1 MATTIK
7 RNVRTYTDFS
17 IGFDVNPFT
26 RDINIKK
33 DEEAVKASIKNLLLT
48 RNYERPFHPE
58 IGSPISA
65 LLFENFTPILKNTLE
80 KIIED
85 LLIKFEPR
93 ARIISIDVTDNPD
106 ENSLDIRVEFMMNNI
121 DRPITVTSTLR
132 RIR

>member
-1 MATTIK
+1 MATPIK

-17 IGFDVNPFT
+17 IAFDINPFT
-26 RDINIKK
+26 RDVSLKR

-65 LLFENFTPILKNTLE
+65 LLFENFTPILKNTLK

-93 ARIISIDVTDNPD
+93 ANIISIDVDDSSD
-106 ENSLDIRVEFMMNNI
+106 ENSLDIRIEFMMNNI
-121 DRPITVTSTLR
+121 DRPITVTSTLK

>member
-7 RNVRTYTDFS
+7 RNVRTYTDFNLA
-17 IGFDVNPFT
+17 FDINPFT

-58 IGSPISA
+58 IGSPIYA

-80 KIIED
+80 KVIED

-93 ARIISIDVTDNPD
+93 ATINSINVTDNPD
-106 ENSLDIRVEFMMNNI
+106 ENSLDIKIDFMMNNI